1 MSNRHLARTVALQS
15 LFQWDFMGQ
24 GQDVQDLVKRN
35 WMEFGPDYDDGGF
48 AHNLVAGVISNQK
61 AIDKLIVKY
70 APEWPL
76 EQITNVDRNVLRL
89 GIFELKFDP
98 AIPPKVAINEA
109 IELAKSFGGEASGK
123 FVNGV
128 LGSIYRDMVAAGET
142 KPDVAAI
149 APAMGQHQTSTGG
162 VVYRRDSNGSYHF
175 AIIKDATGRWTF
187 AKGKIG
193 EGDKD
198 MAAAAA
204 REVAE
209 EMGVE
214 QLTVG
219 PKVGEIN
226 ITVNEPG
233 KPPRPKTVH
242 YFLIES
248 TSDCL
253 HAEDATELQDAAWFS
268 TQETW
273 ENLGYENA
281 RGIFRK
287 ALHLLGVAEPNNA
300 ADDHV

>member
-24 GQDVQDLVKRN
+24 GSEVSDLVKAN
-35 WMEFGPDYDDGGF
+35 WKEFGPDYDDGGF
-48 AHNLVAGVISNQK
+48 ALNLVAGVTAHQAK
-61 AIDKLIVKY
+61 IDELIVKY

-89 GIFELKFDP
+89 GIFELKFDSQ
-98 AIPPKVAINEA
+98 IPPKVAINEA
-109 IELAKSFGGEASGK
+109 IELAKSFGGESSGK

-142 KPDVAAI
+142 KPEQPSPAAG
-149 APAMGQHQTSTGG
+149 AAGHLTSVGG
-162 VVYRRDSNGSYHF
+162 VVYRRCADGTLQF
-175 AIIKDATGRWTF
+175 AVIKDATGRWTF
-187 AKGKIG
+187 AKGKIDGDENMG
-193 EGDKD
+193 E
-198 MAAAAA
+198 AAK
-204 REVAE
+204 REVME
-209 EMGVE
+209 EMGIGEPV
-214 QLTVG
+214 VG

-242 YFLIES
+242 YFLME
-248 TSDCL
+248 TSSDQI
-253 HAEDATELQDAAWFS
+253 HAEDAPELQDAAWFG

-281 RGIFRK
+281 RSIFRK
-287 ALHLLGVAEPNNA
+287 ALHLLGVAEPSHPT
-300 ADDHV
+300 DDHV

>member
-24 GQDVQDLVKRN
+24 GQDAQELVKRN
-35 WMEFGPDYDDGGF
+35 WAEFGPDYDDGGF
-48 AHNLVAGVISNQK
+48 AHNLVAGVIANQQ
-61 AIDKLIVKY
+61 AIDPIIVRY

-109 IELAKSFGGEASGK
+109 IELAKSFGGESSGK

-142 KPDVAAI
+142 KEGVGSPTPVTG
-149 APAMGQHQTSTGG
+149 PHETSAGG
-162 VVYRRDSNGSYHF
+162 VVYRREADGTLRF
-175 AIIKDATGRWTF
+175 AVIKDATGRWTF
-187 AKGKIG
+187 AKGHVQEG
-193 EGDKD
+193 EE
-198 MAAAAA
+198 MVAAAA

-209 EMGVE
+209 ETGLDS
-214 QLTVG
+214 LTVG

-242 YFLIES
+242 YFLMET
-248 TSDCL
+248 TSEKIT
-253 HAEDATELQDAAWFS
+253 AEDTPELQDAAWYG

-281 RGIFRK
+281 RGIFRR
-287 ALHLLGVAEPNNA
+287 ALHLLGQAEPSSKSH
-300 ADDHV
+300 D

>member
-48 AHNLVAGVISNQK
+48 AHNLVAGVITNQK
-61 AIDKLIVKY
+61 AIDELIVKY

-98 AIPPKVAINEA
+98 AIPPKVAINDA

-142 KPDVAAI
+142 KPDATAT
-149 APAMGQHQTSTGG
+149 APAMGQHQTSVGG
-162 VVYRRDSNGSYHF
+162 VVYRRCTDGTYQF
-175 AIIKDATGRWTF
+175 AVIKDATGRWTF
-187 AKGKIG
+187 SKGKIDGNENMG
-193 EGDKD
+193 E
-198 MAAAAA
+198 AAK
-204 REVAE
+204 REVME
-209 EMGVE
+209 EMGIGE
-214 QLTVG
+214 PIVG

-242 YFLIES
+242 YFLMETTCDKI
-248 TSDCL
+248 
-253 HAEDATELQDAAWFS
+253 HAEDAPELQDAAWFS

-300 ADDHV
+300 ADDHG

>member
-24 GQDVQDLVKRN
+24 NGEVADLVKAN
-35 WMEFGPDYDDGGF
+35 WQEFGPDYDDGGF
-48 AHNLVAGVISNQK
+48 AYNLVAGVTTNQPD
-61 AIDKLIVKY
+61 IDKLIVQY

-89 GIFELKFDP
+89 GIFELKFDSQ
-98 AIPPKVAINEA
+98 IPPKVAINEA
-109 IELAKSFGGEASGK
+109 IELAKSFGGESSGK

-128 LGSIYRDMVAAGET
+128 LGSIYRDMVSSGET
-142 KPDVAAI
+142 KKEQLTTTVPSGA
-149 APAMGQHQTSTGG
+149 HETSTGG
-162 VVYRRDSNGSYHF
+162 VVYRHCPDGTYQF

-187 AKGKIG
+187 AKGHVDG
-193 EGDKD
+193 NEDL
-198 MAAAAA
+198 AAAAK

-209 EMGVE
+209 EMGVND
-214 QLTVG
+214 LTVG
-219 PKVGEIN
+219 PKIGEIN

-242 YFLIES
+242 YFLIET
-248 TSDCL
+248 TSDNIR
-253 HAEDATELQDAAWFS
+253 AEDAPELQDAAWFN

-273 ENLGYENA
+273 KNLGYENA

-287 ALHLLGVAEPNNA
+287 ALYLLGVAEPNQP
-300 ADDHV
+300 DHV